1 MPVPGQNITIPG
13 EWTIIMDIN
22 PVRIGF
28 FLVDGDV
35 FIDPTLPLV
44 NI

>member
-35 FIDPTLPLV
+35 IINPDLP
-44 NI
+44 